1 MKVDIITIGD
11 EILIGQ
17 IVDTNSAW
25 MGAEL
30 NKFGFEIGQISSIH
44 DDKQHILT
52 ALDEALLRS
61 EVVLITGG
69 LGPTKDDITKQCL
82 CEYFD
87 TKLVYRDE
95 IYRHITDLLKHR
107 TSAIN
112 HLTATQAYV
121 PESCRVFTNTV
132 GTAPIMWFDTNE
144 KVVVSM
150 PGVPHEMQTAMT
162 NNVLPELAK
171 QFESPGIYHKTIIVE
186 GIPESA
192 LAIKIANWEEELPQ
206 HMHLAYL
213 PNYGIVRLR
222 LTISE
227 ANKHNNIEQSIEKEL
242 IKLRIIL
249 GDAIIA
255 EDDVRA
261 VEIIAKKLMNT
272 NSTLATAESCTGGAM
287 AQEITSIAGSSA
299 YFKGTIVAYSNEI
312 KVNLL
317 DVEPESIA
325 QNGAVSC
332 EVVTQMA
339 ENARLKMQTT
349 YAIATSGIAGPGG
362 GTEAKPVGT
371 VWIAATD
378 GNKTIAREYHFS
390 KMRKLNIERSVQA
403 GFLLLNELIEKC

>member
-30 NKFGFEIGQISSIH
+30 NKFGFEIGQISSVH

-82 CEYFD
+82 CEYFN

-95 IYRHITDLLKHR
+95 IYQHITELLKHR
-107 TSAIN
+107 TAAIN

-121 PESCRVFTNTV
+121 PENCSVITNSV
-132 GTAPIMWFDTNE
+132 GTAPIMWFNHNG
-144 KVVVSM
+144 KIVVSM

-162 NNVLPELAK
+162 NYILPEIAK
-171 QFESPGIYHKTIIVE
+171 YFEAPGVYHKTIIVE

-192 LAIKIANWEEELPQ
+192 LAIKIATWEEELPE
-206 HMHLAYL
+206 HIHLAYL

-222 LTISE
+222 LSVSNANNYKDIE
-227 ANKHNNIEQSIEKEL
+227 AVIEDEL
-242 IKLRIIL
+242 SKLRIIL
-249 GDAIIA
+249 GNAIVA
-255 EDDVRA
+255 ENDMRA
-261 VEIIAKKLMNT
+261 VEITAQKLMLSN
-272 NSTLATAESCTGGAM
+272 NTLATAESCTGGAI
-287 AQEITSIAGSSA
+287 AQEITAIAGSSQ
-299 YFKGTIVAYSNEI
+299 YFKGGIVAYSNEI
-312 KVNLL
+312 KVNIL
-317 DVEPESIA
+317 DIDPESIA
-325 QNGAVSC
+325 QYGAVSC
-332 EVVTQMA
+332 EVVTQMV
-339 ENARLKMQTT
+339 ENVRLKFNSN
-349 YAIATSGIAGPGG
+349 YAIATSGIAGPSG

-371 VWIAATD
+371 VWIAVSD
-378 GNKTIAREYHFS
+378 GNKTMAREYHFS
-390 KMRKLNIERSVQA
+390 KMRHLNIDRSVQA
-403 GFLLLNELIEKC
+403 GFLLLNELIESY